1 MTRAILLALL
11 LPGCGRPDRI
21 PLDARVSVSS
31 SFTAE
36 QTESVVLAIDG
47 WKGATGGR
55 FHPTLVMADDCWAC
69 QLRVEPGALAEGKSG
84 RADVAVNDT
93 AVLTL
98 DAAHAKASADKWHV
112 DETLAFQDIAMHEL
126 GHCLGLEEHESG
138 TLMRA
143 YGFDPATIATVDAR
157 TLQRFAANY

>member
-1 MTRAILLALL
+1 MAGQPMTRAILLALL
-11 LPGCGRPDRI
+11 LAGCGHPDRI

-55 FHPTLVMADDCWAC
+55 ARLSPQMGDCGGC
-69 QLRVEPGALAEGKSG
+69 QLQIGLGAVEGGAAETDIGS
-84 RADVAVNDT
+84 NDT
-93 AVLTL
+93 AVMRIDLGGL
-98 DAAHAKASADKWHV
+98 ELAASQDKQPV
-112 DETLAFQDIAMHEL
+112 ALVLQDTVMHEL
-126 GHCLGLEEHESG
+126 GHAFGLAEHEPG

-143 YGFDPATIATVDAR
+143 TGFGGAKVDAR
-157 TLQRFAANY
+157 TLERFDATY